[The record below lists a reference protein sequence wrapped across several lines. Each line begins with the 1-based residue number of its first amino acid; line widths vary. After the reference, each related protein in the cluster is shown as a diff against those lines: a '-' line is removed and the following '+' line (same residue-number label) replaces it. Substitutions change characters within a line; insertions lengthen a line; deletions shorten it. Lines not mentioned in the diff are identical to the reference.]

1 MSLAAPM
8 FTNHPICDS
17 IRSSAATKACPVAK
31 KAIFENGE
39 SDQSVARLANANFG
53 LDALRQRKEAFITP
67 EQAADYVKE
76 KHEITA
82 ADVRQLRKEVDAWRR
97 IYAPVYGEIRHHL
110 AHNKGARQDLDA
122 LLAKTNI
129 EEMKKMFAF
138 LHALHEALRELHR
151 RHRARLAELFREG
164 LAVAAA
170 EGRGMVLARRSQ
182 DDDHSARRQAAWWG
196 RNGRSWPQD

>member
-1 MSLAAPM
+1 MAKSSTSTARQCALKSVVVAELISWRTAGVVGLARALRSAVATLGALRHISLAR
-8 FTNHPICDS
+8 TCG
-17 IRSSAATKACPVAK
+17 SA
-31 KAIFENGE
+31 
-39 SDQSVARLANANFG
+39 
-53 LDALRQRKEAFITP
+53 
-67 EQAADYVKE
+67 
-76 KHEITA
+76 
-82 ADVRQLRKEVDAWRR
+82 
-97 IYAPVYGEIRHHL
+97 
-110 AHNKGARQDLDA
+110 NKGARQDLDA

-138 LHALHEALRELHR
+138 LQALHEALRELHR

-196 RNGRSWPQD
+196 RNGHSWPQD